1 LDWSYPGNRG
11 GEKES
16 SVAAA
21 SRRVVA
27 GVSGSLR
34 SLGALRAG
42 AAEARKHGLP
52 LAAALAWTPRGG
64 EIAYQRAPC
73 PLLLRLWEQEA
84 RERLQSAFEQ
94 ALGGLPADITVTEY
108 VIRGEP
114 GPVLVRLADRADDI
128 LVVGYGLRSRLSYA
142 MHGAVTRYC
151 MAHARCPVLAVPP
164 PELIT
169 QLRPGRR
176 HWRAEDFALPLLG

>member
-1 LDWSYPGNRG
+1 M
-11 GEKES
+11 
-16 SVAAA
+16 AAD
-21 SRRVVA
+21 SRRIIA

-34 SLGALRAG
+34 SLGALRAA
-42 AAEARKHGLP
+42 AAEARKYGIP

-84 RERLQSAFEQ
+84 RERLHGAFEQ
-94 ALGGLPADITVTEY
+94 ALGGRPADITITEL
-108 VIRGEP
+108 VVRGEP
-114 GPVLVRLADRADDI
+114 GPVLVRLADRPDDI
-128 LVVGYGLRSRLSYA
+128 LVVGYGRRRRLSYV

-164 PELIT
+164 PELIAE
-169 QLRPGRR
+169 LRPWRH
-176 HWRAEDFALPLLG
+176 HWRAEDFAQPLPG